1 MPLITLV
8 FSRTTYQRSP
18 LIDPRHR
25 DLTFDNNEDIV
36 NAIESSGTNDAD
48 SVQLINYRA

>member
-1 MPLITLV
+1 MPQNTLV
-8 FSRTTYQRSP
+8 FSRTIYLRSP

-25 DLTFDNNEDIV
+25 DLTFESNEDIV

-48 SVQLINYRA
+48 SVQLMNYRA